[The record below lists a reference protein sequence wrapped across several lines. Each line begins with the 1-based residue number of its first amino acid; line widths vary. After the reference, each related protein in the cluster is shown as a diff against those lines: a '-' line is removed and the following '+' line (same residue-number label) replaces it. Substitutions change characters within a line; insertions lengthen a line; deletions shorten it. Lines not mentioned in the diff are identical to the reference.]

1 MAPRTVF
8 YAWQAQRPGTCNRYL
23 IEEALERAL
32 KDPASDKEEP
42 LAFELDQD
50 ARGEPGA
57 AEISAAILRKIDEC
71 AIFVADVTPVGTLI
85 NGKVTPNP
93 NVLFEL
99 GYAWHKLGPG
109 RIILVLNDAFGTPE
123 ELPFDISKRSLVR
136 YRRDSDDA
144 DGPASV
150 RAILAGRLRSVI
162 SVMARD
168 DQLRPLREQG
178 LSATDIALFRD
189 VYAKML
195 EADRDFCSYEIVLQ
209 VGSNL
214 SLNASEVIGAT
225 QMLADL
231 GLWHA
236 SVIIGPT
243 RFSGVAATT
252 EGMEEYCRAFLPGY
266 RVLTTDIQRRIVDGV
281 THSSELAAAVEKP
294 KILVL
299 HVLERLEEDQYIRT
313 ATDSGGTE
321 VFDVKLKLRR
331 LFGQS

>member
-8 YAWQAQRPGTCNRYL
+8 YAWQAQRSGSCNRYL
-23 IEEALERAL
+23 IEGALERAL
-32 KDPASDKEEP
+32 KDLAQDKEEP

-57 AEISAAILRKIDEC
+57 AEISAAILRKIDDC
-71 AIFVADVTPVGTLI
+71 AIFIADVTPVGTLI

-109 RIILVLNDAFGTPE
+109 GIILVLNEAFGAPE

-136 YRRDSDDA
+136 YRRDPDA
-144 DGPASV
+144 SDGPAGARST
-150 RAILAGRLRSVI
+150 LAGRLRSLI

-168 DQLRPLREQG
+168 DQLRPLRERG

-195 EADRDFCSYEIVLQ
+195 EADRAVCSYEIALQ
-209 VGSNL
+209 LGDNL
-214 SLNASEVIGAT
+214 TLDASEVSDAT
-225 QMLADL
+225 QILADL
-231 GLWHA
+231 GLWDA
-236 SVIIGPT
+236 SAIIGPT
-243 RFSGVAATT
+243 RYSNVKTTT

-266 RVLTTDIQRRIVDGV
+266 RVLTMDVQKRIFDGV
-281 THSSELAAAVEKP
+281 THSSELAAAVRKP
-294 KILVL
+294 KIVVL
-299 HVLERLEEDQYIRT
+299 HILERLEEDQYIRV

-321 VFDVKLKLRR
+321 VFDVKPKLRR